1 MYSSHIRGDIGLK
14 QMRYIMQ
21 TTTYA
26 QHSETF
32 WDRIAPKYAKQPIRD
47 VNAYEEKISK
57 VKQLLKPE
65 DRLLEIGCG
74 TGGTALLLAPLVSEV
89 IATDI
94 SRGMIQ
100 FANSKLSTHSPN
112 NIRFLQA
119 EANTQISEQSFDVIC
134 AFSLLHL
141 VDDIEQVLTSV
152 WEQLKPGGL
161 FISKTV
167 CLKEAS
173 SIVRAFVRLLT
184 AIGVAPRVDAL
195 SRKDLIRL
203 FEATGFEIEIATHF
217 GQQHRNPFIVA
228 RRPAT

>member
-1 MYSSHIRGDIGLK
+1 
-14 QMRYIMQ
+14 MQ

-32 WDRIAPKYAKQPIRD
+32 WDRIAPKYAKQPIKD
-47 VNAYEEKISK
+47 VNAYEDKISK
-57 VKQLLKPE
+57 VKQLLKSE

-74 TGGTALLLAPLVSEV
+74 TGGTALLLAPSVSEV

-94 SRGMIQ
+94 SRGMIKI
-100 FANSKLSTHSPN
+100 ANAKLASHSPSN
-112 NIRFLQA
+112 VRFLQA
-119 EANTQISEQSFDVIC
+119 DASTQFSEQSFDVIC

-141 VDDIEQVLTSV
+141 VDDIDQVLTSV
-152 WEQLKPGGL
+152 RQQMKPGGL

-173 SIVRAFVRLLT
+173 PIVRAFVRLLT
-184 AIGVAPRVDAL
+184 AMGVAPSVNAL
-195 SRKDLIRL
+195 SQSDLIRL
-203 FEATGFEIEIATHF
+203 FEETGFEIETATHF
-217 GQQHRNPFIVA
+217 GQQQRNPFIVA